1 MIKTCKSEII
11 KINDMKDSVSKEV
24 MQKAQVWLD
33 GNYDEESKQAIR
45 NMMENDPQE
54 LTESFYK
61 DLEFGTGGLRGIMG
75 VGTNRMNKYT
85 VGMATQGLANY
96 LKMMFADRDDIAVV
110 IAYDCR
116 NNNTFFSQISA
127 DVLSA
132 NGIKVYQFDALRPT
146 PELSFAVR
154 NLGAQAGIVI
164 TASHNPKEYNGYK
177 VYWDDGGQLINPH
190 DVNVVAEARKITD
203 INDVNFNGNKD
214 LQEIIGEEMDKKY
227 LEEING
233 LSLSPELI
241 SKHSGIKIVYTPIHG
256 TGVKLVPS
264 ALKAFGFKSI
274 YNVPEQDVVSG
285 NFPTVVSPNP
295 EEPAA
300 LKMAIDKA
308 MEIGADMVMATDP
321 DADRIGIAVRNEEN
335 EFVLLNGNQTAAL
348 LTHYLF
354 LKWKENGKLDGKQF
368 MVKTIVT
375 SELLID
381 MANKYGIETHDVL
394 TGFKFIADIIKKL
407 DGEKKFIGGGEESYG
422 FLVGDFVRDKDAVSA
437 AVMIAETAAWATEQG
452 LTMYQL
458 LKEIYVEY
466 DFYWERLISVVK
478 KGKSGAEAIEKM
490 MADYRVAP
498 PAEINGSK
506 VVEIKDYQ
514 ASVCKNMLT
523 GEEAV
528 IDLPKSNVLQF
539 FTEDGSKIS
548 VRPSG
553 TEPKI
558 KFYFGVK
565 APLDKVENFK
575 DVHRNLDARIEAIIS
590 SLELR

>member
-1 MIKTCKSEII
+1 
-11 KINDMKDSVSKEV
+11 MKNTISQDVLT
-24 MQKAQVWLD
+24 KAKVWLE
-33 GNYDEESKQAIR
+33 GNYDEETKTAIKD
-45 NMMENDPQE
+45 MMENDPQE
-54 LTESFYK
+54 LTECFWK

-96 LKMMFADRDDIAVV
+96 MKKMFEGRTDLKAV

-116 NNNTFFSQISA
+116 NNNTLFSQISA

-146 PELSFAVR
+146 PELSFAIR
-154 NLGAQAGIVI
+154 ELGCQAGIVI

-177 VYWDDGGQLINPH
+177 VYWEDGGQLINPH
-190 DVNVVAEARKITD
+190 DVNVVAEARKIKNID
-203 INDVNFNGNKD
+203 EVNFNGNAD

-227 LEEING
+227 VDGIKSLT
-233 LSLSPELI
+233 LSPELI
-241 SKHSGIKIVYTPIHG
+241 KKHSDIKIVYTPIHG
-256 TGVKLVPS
+256 TGVKLVPR
-264 ALKAFGFKSI
+264 ALKEFGFANVF
-274 YNVPEQDVVSG
+274 NVPEQDVVSG
-285 NFPTVVSPNP
+285 DFPTVHSPNP

-308 MEIGADMVMATDP
+308 MEVGADLVMATDP
-321 DADRIGIAVRNEEN
+321 DSDRIGIAVRNEQN

-348 LTHYLF
+348 LSYYLF
-354 LKWKENGKLDGKQF
+354 KKWDENGKLDGNQF

-381 MANKYGIETHDVL
+381 MAHKYGIETHDVL
-394 TGFKFIADIIKKL
+394 TGFKFIADIIRQLEGKKT
-407 DGEKKFIGGGEESYG
+407 FIGGGEESYG
-422 FLVGDFVRDKDAVSA
+422 FLIGDFVRDKDAVSA
-437 AVMIAETAAWATEQG
+437 AVMVAETAAWAAEQG
-452 LTMYQL
+452 MNLYQM
-458 LKEIYVEY
+458 LKQIYVEF

-478 KGKSGAEAIEKM
+478 KGKAGAEEIQQM
-490 MADYRVAP
+490 MADYRSHP
-498 PAEINGSK
+498 PKQINGSD
-506 VVEIKDYQ
+506 VVLIKDYQ
-514 ASVCKNMLT
+514 ASVCKDVKK
-523 GEEAV
+523 GEESV

-539 FTEDGSKIS
+539 FTEDGSKVS

-565 APLDKVENFK
+565 APLDQVEDFDKVHQE
-575 DVHRNLDARIEAIIS
+575 LDDRIEGIIS
-590 SLELR
+590 SMKLR

>member
-1 MIKTCKSEII
+1 
-11 KINDMKDSVSKEV
+11 MKDTINKEV

-33 GNYDEESKQAIR
+33 GNYDEETKDAIR
-45 NMMENDPQE
+45 NMIDHDPQE

-96 LKMMFADRDDIAVV
+96 LKKMFAELKEIKVV

-132 NGIKVYQFDALRPT
+132 NGIKVYQFDDLRPT

-154 NLGAQAGIVI
+154 ELGAQAGIVI

-177 VYWDDGGQLINPH
+177 VYWNDGGQLINPH
-190 DVNVVAEARKITD
+190 DVNVVAEARKITNID
-203 INDVNFNGNKD
+203 DVNFDGNTA
-214 LQEIIGEEMDKKY
+214 LQETIGAAMDEKY
-227 LEEING
+227 LAAINT

-241 SKHSGIKIVYTPIHG
+241 EKHSGIKIVYTPIHG
-256 TGVKLVPS
+256 TGVRLVPA
-264 ALKAFGFKSI
+264 ALKAFGFKNI
-274 YNVPEQDVVSG
+274 FNVPEQDVVSG

-308 MEIGADMVMATDP
+308 MEVGADLVMATDP
-321 DADRIGIAVRNEEN
+321 DADRIGIAVRNEQN

-348 LTHYLF
+348 LTYYLF
-354 LKWKENGKLDGKQF
+354 TKWNENGKLDGNQF

-381 MANKYGIETHDVL
+381 MANKFGIETHDVL
-394 TGFKFIADIIKKL
+394 TGFKFIADIIKQLEGK
-407 DGEKKFIGGGEESYG
+407 KKFIGGGEESYG

-437 AVMIAETAAWATEQG
+437 SVMIAETAAWATEKG
-452 LTMYQL
+452 MTMYQL

-478 KGKSGAEAIEKM
+478 KGKSGAEDIQKM
-490 MADYRVAP
+490 MADYRSTP
-498 PAEINGSK
+498 PQEINGSK
-506 VVEIKDYQ
+506 VVLIKDYQ
-514 ASVCKNMLT
+514 TSMSKDLLT
-523 GEEAV
+523 GKESV
-528 IDLPKSNVLQF
+528 IELPKSNVLQF
-539 FTEDGSKIS
+539 FTEDGSKVS

-565 APLDKVENFK
+565 APLEKVDDF
-575 DVHRNLDARIEAIIS
+575 DQVHQELNTRIESIIDS
-590 SLELR
+590 MGLR